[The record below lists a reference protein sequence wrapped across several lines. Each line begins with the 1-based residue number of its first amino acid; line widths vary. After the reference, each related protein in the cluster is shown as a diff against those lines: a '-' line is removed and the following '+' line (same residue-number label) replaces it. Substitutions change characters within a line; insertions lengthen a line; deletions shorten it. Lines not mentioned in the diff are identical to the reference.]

1 MIKLLRRFNLNSTK
15 DLQKSLVSKAKSI
28 QIKIS
33 SNPLKTIEY
42 YKLYEI
48 NPKTFNKAVDTLV
61 RIYIIRPTAKE
72 AKQ

>member
-1 MIKLLRRFNLNSTK
+1 MKTNIP
-15 DLQKSLVSKAKSI
+15 
-28 QIKIS
+28 

-48 NPKTFNKAVDTLV
+48 NLKTFNKAVDTPPK
-61 RIYIIRPTAKE
+61 IYIIRPTAKE